1 MKSSITPSLP
11 SRSSFSRIGLAILSV
26 VLSGGFAIAQPTP
39 SETKPPEKTPMATQ
53 KPTASPKPSPTPDTK
68 IDANTSRELV
78 ERERELAE
86 TIGRN
91 DATRLGDI
99 LADGYLDSIEGAD
112 WAISKKG
119 VLVRCAHGKLRS
131 YFIQRERRLSRIDE
145 AIIVEGL
152 ARRNHSAESE
162 AELTEQWTRVRH
174 VWIRKDQKWKLLAQV
189 REQEEKERD

>member
-1 MKSSITPSLP
+1 MGTT
-11 SRSSFSRIGLAILSV
+11 
-26 VLSGGFAIAQPTP
+26 PTP
-39 SETKPPEKTPMATQ
+39 PSTPEP
-53 KPTASPKPSPTPDTK
+53 
-68 IDANTSRELV
+68 IDANISRELA

-86 TIGRN
+86 AISRN
-91 DATRLGDI
+91 DATRLDDI

-131 YFIQRERRLSRIDE
+131 YFIQRERRLSRKNE

-152 ARRNHSAESE
+152 APRNDSAESE
-162 AELTEQWTRVRH
+162 AELPEQWTRVRH
-174 VWIRKDQKWKLLAQV
+174 VWIRKDRKWKLLAQV

>member
-1 MKSSITPSLP
+1 MAVRRRRTRYLAAGVGWSVLMLILTTEAQTGTTPP
-11 SRSSFSRIGLAILSV
+11 
-26 VLSGGFAIAQPTP
+26 
-39 SETKPPEKTPMATQ
+39 
-53 KPTASPKPSPTPDTK
+53 PSPTPRP

-78 ERERELAE
+78 ERERELAD
-86 TIGRN
+86 TIDRN
-91 DATRLGDI
+91 DAMRLDDI
-99 LADGYLDSIEGAD
+99 LADGYVDSIEGAD

-162 AELTEQWTRVRH
+162 AELPEQWTRVRH

-189 REQEEKERD
+189 RKEEEKERD